1 MLTLTRPTARDSI
14 EERMRKFDEWVKV
27 FGYRPPTKTDL
38 VAGAELLMVDV
49 ERYMERH
56 NQGISIGIICNTR
69 IKLDDEPIAP
79 SKRDPNTEIVFY
91 HCMMPPWDGQ
101 CFVPIDDFCVSGYKS
116 GCYANDTRYVI
127 KA

>member
-1 MLTLTRPTARDSI
+1 MTTPMCPSVHLI
-14 EERMRKFDEWVKV
+14 EEHMQKFDQWVKAY
-27 FGYRPPTKTDL
+27 GYRVPTRADL
-38 VAGAELLMVDV
+38 VPGAVLFMIDIEQYTNF
-49 ERYMERH
+49 R
-56 NQGISIGIICNTR
+56 NQNISSDIIFTTK

-79 SKRDPNTEIVFY
+79 SNANPNKEVVFY

-101 CFVPIDDFCVSGYKS
+101 CFIPLDDFCASGYRE